1 MNRRFIALGA
11 LFGLL
16 GVLGGTFAAHGLK
29 DRLSPDMLAIFET
42 GVRYQMYQALALI
55 LVGIVCREGNSRL
68 IRASGVLFAVG
79 IVVFSGSL
87 YALSLSGMKWWGM
100 ITPVGGGAF
109 LAGWALLALGAFRHR
124 S

>member
-42 GVRYQMYQALALI
+42 GVRYQMYHALALI
-55 LVGIVCREGNSRL
+55 LVGIACREVHSRVL
-68 IRASGVLFAVG
+68 HASGVLFALG

-87 YALSLSGMKWWGM
+87 YALSLSGLTWWGM
-100 ITPVGGGAF
+100 ITPLGGGAF
-109 LAGWALLALGAFRHR
+109 LAGWALLAVGAFRQR
-124 S
+124 T